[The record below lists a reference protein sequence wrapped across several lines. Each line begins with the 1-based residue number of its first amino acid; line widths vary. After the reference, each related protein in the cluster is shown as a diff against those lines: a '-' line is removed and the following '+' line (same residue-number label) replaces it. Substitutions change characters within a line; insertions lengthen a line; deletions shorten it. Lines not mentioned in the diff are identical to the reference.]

1 MLLEMGRRN
10 GMRNCQRADQKK
22 DNDWTIKK
30 RLKIIFKRMFCP
42 DISKLYQGD
51 QKKKKKTTEGDRHE
65 L

>member
-51 QKKKKKTTEGDRHE
+51 QKKKKTTEGDRHE